1 MTKDRY
7 IYEAL
12 TLRSFML
19 MLENMD
25 DPLTLI
31 KLSVGSSMFNE
42 ILFRLGFKFY
52 KIGDRICQSISR
64 PIELMY
70 LALVLFNIDSNLEG
84 GLIYHGYLSYRK
96 IK

>member
-31 KLSVGSSMFNE
+31 KLSVGIVQCSMRFSLDLDSSF
-42 ILFRLGFKFY
+42 IKLVIAFVSQFR
-52 KIGDRICQSISR
+52 DR
-64 PIELMY
+64 
-70 LALVLFNIDSNLEG
+70 
-84 GLIYHGYLSYRK
+84 
-96 IK
+96 